1 VFSEAAASRDGGAAS
16 AGEVVAIGAGDA
28 FDDVELAQPGEV
40 SGEGGGRALGECW
53 QEVGATEAGDI
64 ESGTLEGRK
73 QGLFGVAEEVETP
86 DGAAFDGARSGEAV
100 ERADAGREVVQT
112 GEVFQV
118 AAVAAEQDVTEVG
131 EAVDVLFDGS
141 KGVAC
146 WTVPMFYLAVVLER
160 GDVVGGGLKAQDER
174 EFVVDLDRGLAK
186 AMLDA
191 GALDP
196 GGELTA
202 DLLGELGRD
211 LVAEE
216 AGHVFGFDGQDGL
229 PGKLFIEGFED
240 GLRAKHQISGVLDLH
255 ETPVVRLGE
264 DVEHR
269 TALLGVA
276 IEDVMQAGG
285 RQVIGEGLRPL
296 PVVDVQ
302 KGVVGKF
309 EPDVGGSELARQPAM
324 SVAIELEAERT
335 PKPAPAKA
343 GVGTRK

>member
-1 VFSEAAASRDGGAAS
+1 MTRSWRKRARRRVRV
-16 AGEVVAIGAGDA
+16 AGEHWARSGRRSARRKPAILKAGRW
-28 FDDVELAQPGEV
+28 
-40 SGEGGGRALGECW
+40 RA
-53 QEVGATEAGDI
+53 
-64 ESGTLEGRK
+64 ESRVCSAWLK
-73 QGLFGVAEEVETP
+73 KFETP
-86 DGAAFDGARSGEAV
+86 DGAAFDRARSGEAV
-100 ERADAGREVVQT
+100 EGPDADREVVQT

-131 EAVDVLFDGS
+131 EAIDALFDGS

-160 GDVVGGGLKAQDER
+160 GDVVGGGLDAQDES

-202 DLLGELGRD
+202 DLLGELGGD
-211 LVAEE
+211 FVAKE
-216 AGHVFGFDGQDGL
+216 GRHLLGFDGQDGL

-276 IEDVMQAGG
+276 IEDAMQIGG

-296 PVVDVQ
+296 PVIDVQ
-302 KGVVGKF
+302 EGVVG
-309 EPDVGGSELARQPAM
+309 EGEADPGGGELAGQPAM
-324 SVAIELEAERT
+324 SVAIELEAER
-335 PKPAPAKA
+335 APSRDAQIYQA
-343 GVGTRK
+343 QLGVDEVEVI

>member
-1 VFSEAAASRDGGAAS
+1 MPFSWCVQAERHIGVESAAEASLEFGRFRVF
-16 AGEVVAIGAGDA
+16 DA
-28 FDDVELAQPGEV
+28 FDDVELAQTGEV

-53 QEVGATEAGDI
+53 QEVGAAAAGDI
-64 ESGTLEGRK
+64 ESGALQGRK
-73 QGLFGVAEEVETP
+73 QGLFGAAEEVETP
-86 DGAAFDGARSGEAV
+86 DGAAFDGARLGKTV
-100 ERADAGREVVQT
+100 ECPDAGREVVKT
-112 GEVFQV
+112 GEVFEI
-118 AAVAAEQDVTEVG
+118 AAVAAEQNVTEVG
-131 EAVDVLFDGS
+131 EAIDVLFDGS
-141 KGVAC
+141 EGVAC
-146 WTVPMFYLAVVLER
+146 WTLPMFYLAVVLEG
-160 GDVVGGGLKAQDER
+160 GDVVGGGLDAQDES

-186 AMLDA
+186 AMLEA

-202 DLLGELGRD
+202 DLLGELGGD
-211 LVAEE
+211 FVAKE
-216 AGHVFGFDGQDGL
+216 ARHVFGFDGQDGL

-240 GLRAKHQISGVLDLH
+240 GLRAEHQISGVLDLH
-255 ETPVVRLGE
+255 KTPVVRLGE

-309 EPDVGGSELARQPAM
+309 EPDAGGRELAASQLCP
-324 SVAIELEAERT
+324 LQ
-335 PKPAPAKA
+335 
-343 GVGTRK
+343 